1 MKNRLFAGLLLLGAW
16 AAAQEFRG
24 GVLGRIT
31 DSTGAVIVGAEIRVV
46 NTETNVAASTRS
58 NQDGNYQVPFLN
70 PGNYYVTVDHPGFK
84 KAERQGIRIS
94 VGSQVA
100 LDFALDVGAAS
111 ETVNVTGTAPLLN
124 SSNAD
129 LGQVINST
137 YLSEV
142 GIDVHNGRNVIN
154 LARLAPGVNGSN
166 GTYSSNS
173 QAQFSIN
180 GSGGTQAG
188 NNEFMVDGIP
198 NTVPLSGGVIVFV
211 PSADSVEEVKVQTT
225 MFDAAYGHTNG
236 GAVNIVTK
244 GCTNQLHGAIYDY
257 RRWRALNANTWTN
270 NRVGNPTPQ
279 STTTSMGIP
288 SAALFTYPS
297 CTMAA
302 IEHSFRPHSSA
313 TRI

>member
-1 MKNRLFAGLLLLGAW
+1 MKARFFAGLLSLCALAS
-16 AAAQEFRG
+16 AQEFRG

-31 DSTGAVIVGAEIRVV
+31 DSTGALIVGAEIRVV

-94 VGSQVA
+94 VSLQVA
-100 LDFALDVGAAS
+100 LDFALDVGATS
-111 ETVNVTGTAPLLN
+111 ETVNVTGTTPLLN
-124 SSNAD
+124 VSNAD

-225 MFDAAYGHTNG
+225 IAYGHNG
-236 GAVNIVTK
+236 GAVNNTGPTTASAI
-244 GCTNQLHGAIYDY
+244 QL
-257 RRWRALNANTWTN
+257 RR
-270 NRVGNPTPQ
+270 
-279 STTTSMGIP
+279 
-288 SAALFTYPS
+288 
-297 CTMAA
+297 
-302 IEHSFRPHSSA
+302 
-313 TRI
+313 

>member
-1 MKNRLFAGLLLLGAW
+1 MKAISCVGLLLLGGW

-24 GVLGRIT
+24 GVLGRVT
-31 DSTGAVIVGAEIRVV
+31 DSTGAVIVGAAIRAT
-46 NTETNVAASTRS
+46 NTETNVAASTLS
-58 NQDGNYQVPFLN
+58 NQDGNYKIPFLN
-70 PGNYYVTVDHPGFK
+70 PGNYYVTVYHPGFK

-111 ETVNVTGTAPLLN
+111 ETVNVTGTTPLLN
-124 SSNAD
+124 ASNAD

-154 LARLAPGVNGSN
+154 LARLAPGVNGSS

-188 NNEFMVDGIP
+188 NNEFLGGGNP
-198 NTVPLSGGVIVFV
+198 QTVAAQRGRIGFCPLGGLGEGGKG
-211 PSADSVEEVKVQTT
+211 PDKEV
-225 MFDAAYGHTNG
+225 DAAVGQTN
-236 GAVNIVTK
+236 
-244 GCTNQLHGAIYDY
+244 
-257 RRWRALNANTWTN
+257 
-270 NRVGNPTPQ
+270 
-279 STTTSMGIP
+279 
-288 SAALFTYPS
+288 
-297 CTMAA
+297 
-302 IEHSFRPHSSA
+302 
-313 TRI
+313 